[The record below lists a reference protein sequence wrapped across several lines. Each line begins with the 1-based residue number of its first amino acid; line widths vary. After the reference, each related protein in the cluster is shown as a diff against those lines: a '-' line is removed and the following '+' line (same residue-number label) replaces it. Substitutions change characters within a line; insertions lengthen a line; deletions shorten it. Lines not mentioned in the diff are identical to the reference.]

1 MTRACWY
8 DEGFLGTHWGRQAS
22 GLLFT
27 DGRRFLLV
35 RRSAYVTEPGTW
47 GVPGGAIPLDCEN
60 QAYRDALE
68 SAMVE
73 TQEELG
79 SVPEFRVIEI
89 VKDEH
94 EDGFV
99 YTTFVAKVS
108 PGTVQSY
115 APVLDWETDDWR
127 WVTAAQAGRLP
138 LHPGLR
144 RIFDRVFVTR
154 VQGSPARKDSTKAW
168 FGAKK
173 LPQKLVLPDPFVTHG
188 IDPDRLNPAL
198 DEVVENDPSWAWGWM
213 QMEPESD
220 VRIAFFGVRSQ
231 DRAFELV
238 LGIQPVVGWA
248 VRSYAVNRVHN
259 RLRARTRETI
269 RRVGRL
275 VGYELWSVPISVED
289 AIHLAGVHDALR
301 PGT

>member
-1 MTRACWY
+1 M
-8 DEGFLGTHWGRQAS
+8 
-22 GLLFT
+22 LFT

-35 RRSAYVTEPGTW
+35 RRSKHVTEPGTW
-47 GVPGGAIPLDCEN
+47 GVPGGAIPLDCTTRT
-60 QAYRDALE
+60 YRDALE

-108 PGTVQSY
+108 PETVQSY

-127 WVTAAQAGRLP
+127 WVTPRQAMRLP

-144 RIFDRVFVTR
+144 RVSDRVFAMRT
-154 VQGSPARKDSTKAW
+154 QGSLAKDDSIKAW
-168 FGAKK
+168 FGTKK
-173 LPQKLVLPDPFVTHG
+173 LPQRLVLPDPFVTYG

-198 DEVVENDPSWAWGWM
+198 DEVVEKDPSWVWNWM
-213 QMEPESD
+213 RMEPEPD
-220 VRIAFFGVRSQ
+220 VQVAFFGIRTRGRV
-231 DRAFELV
+231 FELV
-238 LGIQPVVGWA
+238 FGIRPNVGWD
-248 VRSYAVNRVHN
+248 VRSYAVNRVHD
-259 RLRARTRETI
+259 RLRARIRQTI

-289 AIHLAGVHDALR
+289 ATHLAGAHHALR
-301 PGT
+301 PRT